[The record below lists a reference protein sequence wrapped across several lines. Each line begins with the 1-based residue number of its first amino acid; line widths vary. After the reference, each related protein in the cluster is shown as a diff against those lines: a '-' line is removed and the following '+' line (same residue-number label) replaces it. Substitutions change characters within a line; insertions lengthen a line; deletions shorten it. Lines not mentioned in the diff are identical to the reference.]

1 MGYGSA
7 LHSEGGR
14 MKAQVL
20 VVVAAVCCLGVTACS
35 VQRAMV
41 AQDAQG
47 KLVGLTK
54 EQVLACMG
62 PPATRM
68 AEGATEVWSYNSGD
82 GRTTTVATAN
92 AVTDVNGTATRFG
105 NTTDLSGT
113 ATSSGFGTAVTRRRA
128 CTVNVTIVDGR
139 VNRVNYLGPTGGL
152 LTQGEQCAYA
162 VQACVQ

>member
-7 LHSEGGR
+7 LHSDAGGR
-14 MKAQVL
+14 MKAQL
-20 VVVAAVCCLGVTACS
+20 LVVAAVCCLGVTACS

-62 PPATRM
+62 PPANRM
-68 AEGATEVWSYNSGD
+68 AEGTTEVWSYNSGD
-82 GRTTTVATAN
+82 GRTTTVATAT
-92 AVTDVNGTATRFG
+92 AVSDVNATASRFG
-105 NTTDLSGT
+105 NTTDVAGT

-128 CTVNVTIVDGR
+128 CTVNVTMTNGR
-139 VNRVNYLGPTGGL
+139 VSHVNYLGPTGGL
-152 LTQGEQCAYA
+152 LTPGEQCAYA